1 MVRNARPT
9 ASCVIRDALRARESQ
24 RPDCDPNG
32 LETLE
37 SMRRLVA
44 LGMTAGEIKELDLD
58 RRTLQAICEYAR
70 LEDDRR
76 SSAEAVDAALKTLK
90 QEMQACEI
98 EQEMLKMRRRALSR
112 REHLLRKLAGLL
124 GHS

>member
-24 RPDCDPNG
+24 RSDCDPNG

-44 LGMTAGEIKELDLD
+44 LGMTTGEIKELDLD
-58 RRTLQAICEYAR
+58 GRTLQAICEYAR

-124 GHS
+124 GHN